1 MKHLRRFN
9 CIVCVCRVFVFAART
24 GKVIA
29 EFGRLYE
36 QQYTVALF
44 NKVRFDV
51 EGGGTLQ
58 PQLLHRKVQNPLW
71 KLCFYSKHQRVIIAV
86 RMSHVAHCFE
96 CHTDAAHR
104 LASYVC

>member
-9 CIVCVCRVFVFAART
+9 CIVCVCRVCVFVFAART

-36 QQYTVALF
+36 QQYAVALF

-58 PQLLHRKVQNPLW
+58 PQLLHRKVQNPL
-71 KLCFYSKHQRVIIAV
+71 
-86 RMSHVAHCFE
+86 
-96 CHTDAAHR
+96 
-104 LASYVC
+104 